1 LELQV
6 YQRAAE
12 PLLAPLIK
20 YFEENPAPDWLAPLV
35 EVAHVRPPIL
45 ALATIAPVL
54 DHIYQ
59 GQSRNDDDDD
69 DDDEIDPREVGM
81 LVKKD
86 MGERLRSHL
95 ASKPMPKRLK
105 ADWKRLTD
113 WDNEMRVRAGHWMM
127 NAVPRIPSLRLNHLG
142 APEIVR
148 ARKIDVDA
156 LRDLMMRINQVFM
169 PFTEEPPLDWTG
181 FRKWYGGSFNR
192 SFVRG
197 VKGEHLDTKK
207 LIHEAFESGF
217 PHANERTVKDDV
229 RVAKKLDGKT
239 FWLDY
244 NCDFR
249 GRVYAVQHFNYMRG
263 DHVRSLFKFA
273 NGIPLTE
280 NGLAWLEVHC
290 ANCEGSTDKESYG
303 ERQKWVAKNKDK
315 ILKIAADPDGTFDD
329 FCIGGQP
336 ANGWREVDK
345 PFAYVAACRELKAAW
360 EDQKGFKSHL
370 PIPLDGS
377 CNGIQHLACL
387 KQDADAAKLVN
398 AQKEL
403 APGWRL
409 GLLSRSDQSCGRR
422 AIIAWPPRSD
432 GLRDTHR
439 GPLHER
445 GAPHEMDKPHRLS
458 VRQPL
463 PEAKCRANFHW

>member
-12 PLLAPLIK
+12 PLLAPFIK

-217 PHANERTVKDDV
+217 PHAHAVNALKRVPLMIDQRMVELVEKYAPRILNEDAKKRRFYLTELPKHRATEKT
-229 RVAKKLDGKT
+229 RVAIFSEAG
-239 FWLDY
+239 
-244 NCDFR
+244 
-249 GRVYAVQHFNYMRG
+249 
-263 DHVRSLFKFA
+263 RSL
-273 NGIPLTE
+273 
-280 NGLAWLEVHC
+280 
-290 ANCEGSTDKESYG
+290 EGNQQNHRHYRCQRAHG
-303 ERQKWVAKNKDK
+303 
-315 ILKIAADPDGTFDD
+315 
-329 FCIGGQP
+329 
-336 ANGWREVDK
+336 
-345 PFAYVAACRELKAAW
+345 
-360 EDQKGFKSHL
+360 KG
-370 PIPLDGS
+370 
-377 CNGIQHLACL
+377 
-387 KQDADAAKLVN
+387 
-398 AQKEL
+398 
-403 APGWRL
+403 
-409 GLLSRSDQSCGRR
+409 
-422 AIIAWPPRSD
+422 
-432 GLRDTHR
+432 
-439 GPLHER
+439 
-445 GAPHEMDKPHRLS
+445 
-458 VRQPL
+458 
-463 PEAKCRANFHW
+463 